1 MQNKTTVSA
10 ATQHNDAKVAR
21 PMLLRMARRR
31 RQSGELSMIEGA
43 GIMAAAA
50 VLAIAAI
57 AGGKYVYDRVQ
68 AGRFKAEA
76 QFFHSGVLDATA
88 NDVDYSTESLT
99 SLAQNHAFDAAGS
112 RVASDHSTVRG
123 LFGGN
128 VTVSLG
134 SMSATDDSV
143 IINYPVPNTICTL
156 AMPAVVAAYPMVTV
170 NGTTV
175 SGPSTTFDGSTA
187 GAACGGG
194 TATVAMYVTKN

>member
-1 MQNKTTVSA
+1 MQNEKNVGVTTHGS
-10 ATQHNDAKVAR
+10 TAKVAR
-21 PMLLRMARRR
+21 PLLLNMARRR

-88 NDVDYSTESLT
+88 NDVDYSTETLPA
-99 SLAQNHAFDAAGS
+99 LAQNHAFDAAGS
-112 RVASDHSTVRG
+112 RVATDHSTVRG

-128 VTVSLG
+128 VTVAVG

-156 AMPAVVAAYPMVTV
+156 AMPAVVAAYQMVTV

-187 GAACGGG
+187 GAACGSG